1 MKDRLTEE
9 EEQQE
14 RRATWEGVGFRAKH
28 VARIWATLDAARA
41 DLAAERDKSRAA
53 EVVIE
58 LQGMERDSSIR
69 TLKAALA
76 AEREARERA
85 HAALCN
91 ARMALEDISAN
102 AQWKP
107 SAWPARRARRAI
119 ADLEEVR

>member
-1 MKDRLTEE
+1 MTDRLTEE

-41 DLAAERDKSRAA
+41 D
-53 EVVIE
+53 
-58 LQGMERDSSIR
+58 
-69 TLKAALA
+69 LA